1 MPQSLSFFAIPSNS
15 NLSNL
20 RSLNQSLI
28 GKLAN
33 QSRRNECTGF
43 DDAFGWLR
51 DLQCTTV
58 VIVPRQEPQHNRG
71 MTLFNKYEPTGDQGG
86 GRISQYL
93 HHCTQKRTVL
103 KTWSILEMVG
113 EIEPLLSDLD

>member
-1 MPQSLSFFAIPSNS
+1 MNAQAWMTHS
-15 NLSNL
+15 
-20 RSLNQSLI
+20 
-28 GKLAN
+28 GG
-33 QSRRNECTGF
+33 CG
-43 DDAFGWLR
+43 

-103 KTWSILEMVG
+103 RTWSILEMVG